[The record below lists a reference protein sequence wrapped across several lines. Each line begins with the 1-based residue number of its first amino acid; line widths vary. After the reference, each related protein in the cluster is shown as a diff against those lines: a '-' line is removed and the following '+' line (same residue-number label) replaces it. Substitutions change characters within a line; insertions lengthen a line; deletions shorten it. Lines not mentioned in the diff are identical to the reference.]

1 MRSWPS
7 GGQRHAATG
16 QLDTAPLAL
25 GQAAPDA
32 EALVVVEGVLEALH
46 PHRAADA
53 DPLGLAGGA
62 ALLGEERL
70 GVGLRAE
77 RLLPPRL
84 VARRVL
90 ALDDRRRGDG
100 LVPVRRVRVLAV
112 PLVGVRI
119 GVRVGVR

>member
-32 EALVVVEGVLEALH
+32 ETLVVVERVLQALH

-70 GVGLRAE
+70 GVGLGAQRI
-77 RLLPPRL
+77 LPPRL
-84 VARRVL
+84 VAGRVL
-90 ALDDRRRGDG
+90 GLDDRRRGDR
-100 LVPVRRVRVLAV
+100 LVAVWRV
-112 PLVGVRI
+112 
-119 GVRVGVR
+119 